1 MQSPKTFKMCGI
13 AYMSA
18 ETANLRPWFLLM
30 ILRGFKTLRS
40 LRALKLLRFSINS
53 VEQSI
58 EKVTIIKSIAFHQSL
73 RNESLP
79 LKRNPSVMILAKI
92 SAVKIDVKTIS
103 ELITILLMTPFGSL
117 RGLSRASIML

>member
-1 MQSPKTFKMCGI
+1 
-13 AYMSA
+13 MSA

-30 ILRGFKTLRS
+30 ILRGFKTRRS
-40 LRALKLLRFSINS
+40 LRALRLLRFSLYS
-53 VEQSI
+53 VEVMI
-58 EKVTIIKSIAFHQSL
+58 ERVTIIKSIAFHQSL

-79 LKRNPSVMILAKI
+79 LKKSPSAIILAKI

-103 ELITILLMTPFGSL
+103 ELITILFMTPFGSL